1 MIDKFKISI
10 FIVITLLLFNTIII
24 AEKIIDPYNYEL
36 VLGKVTNLQGEAF
49 FINENN
55 QSIKLKNNNLL
66 STQKIKKFML
76 IYNDNAQTLIDGRK
90 DMAEKLTI
98 KTSANG
104 KFRLLLTDDNKKNN
118 YLLIGPNTEIKLTIK
133 GGCLYTTEFDG
144 EGYDIETLK
153 WRDIKKNITWNI
165 HKGKVK
171 VLYQKNNIFRLG
183 APNTENAKIY
193 IDNQIQ
199 DIEYEV
205 IVLTGEEASKEK
217 IKVASLTPEM
227 TAQIEAIKNNYLL
240 VYKVDKIENLPT
252 EIKSQLNDQIANFK
266 TAYQEAENNM
276 NNMMNQTR
284 QIVTILKVYKGEA
297 KLEDTKLTDGE
308 LAKVKGDIERASTPE
323 KF

>member
-308 LAKVKGDIERASTPE
+308 LAKVKGDIKRASKPE

>member
-183 APNTENAKIY
+183 APNT
-193 IDNQIQ
+193 
-199 DIEYEV
+199 
-205 IVLTGEEASKEK
+205 
-217 IKVASLTPEM
+217 
-227 TAQIEAIKNNYLL
+227 
-240 VYKVDKIENLPT
+240 
-252 EIKSQLNDQIANFK
+252 
-266 TAYQEAENNM
+266 
-276 NNMMNQTR
+276 
-284 QIVTILKVYKGEA
+284 
-297 KLEDTKLTDGE
+297 
-308 LAKVKGDIERASTPE
+308 
-323 KF
+323 

>member
-284 QIVTILKVYKGEA
+284 QIVTILKVHKGEA

-308 LAKVKGDIERASTPE
+308 LAKVKGDIKRASKPE

>member
-66 STQKIKKFML
+66 GTQKIKKFML

-284 QIVTILKVYKGEA
+284 QIVTILKVHKGEA